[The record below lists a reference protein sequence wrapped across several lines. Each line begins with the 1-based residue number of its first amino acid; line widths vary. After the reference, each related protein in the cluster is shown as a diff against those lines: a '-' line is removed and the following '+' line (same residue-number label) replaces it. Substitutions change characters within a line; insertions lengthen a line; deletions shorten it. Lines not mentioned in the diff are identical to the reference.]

1 MKIVRKKILP
11 QYFDKVAQ
19 GLKTFEIR
27 KDEDDI
33 QPEDVLILEEWDG
46 KGYLPRQI
54 RCLVTYVLR
63 DCPEYGLQ
71 DGYCVIGLAP
81 ISWCHWWEASTPPDC
96 EGWFIVHVDD
106 SHEPFCE
113 RVWGDDEVIPA
124 EYADGCWS
132 AWIDG
137 ELYDLTDVVVHWM
150 ELPKAPEGGQ
160 ASDG

>member
-33 QPEDVLILEEWDG
+33 QPEDVLILDEFDG
-46 KGYLPRQI
+46 KAYLPRQI

-71 DGYCVIGLAP
+71 DGYCIIGLAP
-81 ISWCHWWEASTPPDC
+81 ISWCHWWDASTPPDY
-96 EGWFIVHVDD
+96 EGHFIVHVDD
-106 SHEPFCE
+106 SHEPSDE
-113 RVWGDDEVIPA
+113 RIWGRDDIVIPA
-124 EYADGCWS
+124 TYDEGQWGAY
-132 AWIDG
+132 IDG
-137 ELYDLTDVVVHWM
+137 EEYDLTGIVVHWM
-150 ELPKAPEGGQ
+150 ELPEAPQERW
-160 ASDG
+160 